1 MKSPLPAALKHNDQ
15 YPENLLSSLC
25 SIEFVC
31 PLCRGQLNVLGD
43 GYECLACRKKYT
55 LHDGIPD
62 FRVFPDPFLSF
73 QEDNERTNI
82 VLAALEKFNLEKL
95 LEHYWSFSDITP
107 VALRP
112 KFIRSAVL
120 GELRA
125 ERTLEILKDNTNK
138 QQVNRVLEIGSG
150 TGNFLAV
157 ASPHYKQVIGIDIG
171 MRWLHV
177 SRRRFMDKGL
187 PIPPLVCCCAE
198 FLPFADDSFD
208 LITASSTLEFVRDQA
223 KVFSECARTLGKG
236 GVLYVNSVNR
246 YSIGRDPYAYLWGVG
261 FLPRRWQARYVRW
274 RRDASYENI
283 KTLSYRELKRIS
295 GNYFS
300 VKKFALPEVAPA
312 VLKEFSLGT
321 RVQINA
327 YRILKKLPPF
337 PFLFKWVGPG
347 WDVIFQKDF

>member
-1 MKSPLPAALKHNDQ
+1 
-15 YPENLLSSLC
+15 
-25 SIEFVC
+25 
-31 PLCRGQLNVLGD
+31 
-43 GYECLACRKKYT
+43 
-55 LHDGIPD
+55 
-62 FRVFPDPFLSF
+62 
-73 QEDNERTNI
+73 
-82 VLAALEKFNLEKL
+82 
-95 LEHYWSFSDITP
+95 
-107 VALRP
+107 
-112 KFIRSAVL
+112 
-120 GELRA
+120 
-125 ERTLEILKDNTNK
+125 
-138 QQVNRVLEIGSG
+138 
-150 TGNFLAV
+150 
-157 ASPHYKQVIGIDIG
+157 

-187 PIPPLVCCCAE
+187 PLPPMVCCCAE
-198 FLPFADDSFD
+198 FMPFADNSFD
-208 LITASSTLEFVRDQA
+208 LIVASSTLELVRDQS

-283 KTLSYRELKRIS
+283 KTLSYGELKRIS

-312 VLKEFSLGT
+312 VLKEFSSGT
-321 RVQINA
+321 RIQINA

-337 PFLFKWVGPG
+337 SFLFKWVGPG